1 LDFVH
6 FVVIECRR
14 INYFLFDFNPND
26 SSNIT
31 QSQPIFIVEKLLSYH
46 RTKIMISFTVCTWFL
61 ILHFGTG
68 VFSLDCEYS
77 SREYQ
82 VTIRPE
88 ILKNSFKSGITLIL
102 DELTKIE
109 KDPEVDFKVSLSS
122 LKYKN
127 VSVTEYILPST
138 RDVTD
143 LYVPLRFKS
152 RQKKAN
158 EPADIVMKTSNAD
171 PELACLSLDVRI

>member
-1 LDFVH
+1 
-6 FVVIECRR
+6 
-14 INYFLFDFNPND
+14 
-26 SSNIT
+26 
-31 QSQPIFIVEKLLSYH
+31 
-46 RTKIMISFTVCTWFL
+46 M
-61 ILHFGTG
+61 
-68 VFSLDCEYS
+68 
-77 SREYQ
+77 
-82 VTIRPE
+82 TIRPE